1 MTDAVVDIPPQ
12 TMNPLPPIQAKSYN
26 DVRPEHITELTK
38 QYLSTVAEKIRLL
51 DSKMNR
57 NSWLKYILLG
67 TQFASQVGNIGAG
80 IVSTMT
86 TQSIYPV
93 AGVFAFSLVSSLGLF
108 IQTKLNP
115 EGQIKTL
122 QDVRKKLEY
131 IQIELQTTQVTK
143 SVDRFRETE
152 ASLDSILP
160 VLNF

>member
-1 MTDAVVDIPPQ
+1 MSETTIDVPPQ
-12 TMNPLPPIQAKSYN
+12 TTNPLPPISQKQFD

-38 QYLSTVAEKIRLL
+38 QYLTTVAEKIRLL

-93 AGVFAFSLVSSLGLF
+93 AGVFAFSLLSSLGLF

-115 EGQIKTL
+115 EGEIKTL
-122 QDVRKKLEY
+122 QDVRKKLEHS
-131 IQIELQTTQVTK
+131 QIELQTVQVTK
-143 SVDRFRETE
+143 SVDRFKEAE